1 MPKIIPKRRNA
12 AAQTTPYAHSGAKSK
27 AASNIFKMNADLG
40 QHVLKNPGVAEA
52 IVNKADLKQ
61 SDVSQYSVTVISRHL
76 LTLRRLSLKLVLGQG
91 I

>member
-1 MPKIIPKRRNA
+1 MPKSTPKRRNA
-12 AAQTTPYAHSGAKSK
+12 AAHNNPYAHSGAKSK
-27 AASNIFKMNADLG
+27 ATNNIFKMNTDLG

-61 SDVSQYSVTVISRHL
+61 SDVSQYVSTNTPQHSLIPC
-76 LTLRRLSLKLVLGQG
+76 RLSSKSAPEQA

>member
-1 MPKIIPKRRNA
+1 MPKATSRRRNA
-12 AAQTTPYAHSGAKSK
+12 TAHNSPYAHSGAKPK
-27 AASNIFKMNADLG
+27 AANNIFKMNRDLG

-61 SDVSQYSVTVISRHL
+61 SDVSQYFSTDMPQHSL
-76 LTLRRLSLKLVLGQG
+76 KLRRLSSKSVPEQA